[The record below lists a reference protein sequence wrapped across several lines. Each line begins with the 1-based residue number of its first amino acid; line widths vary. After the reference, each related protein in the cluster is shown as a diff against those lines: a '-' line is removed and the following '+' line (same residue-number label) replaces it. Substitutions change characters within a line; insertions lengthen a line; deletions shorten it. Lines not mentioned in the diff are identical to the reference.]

1 MGRVQR
7 ACLQTKRS
15 HVNMK
20 PTRSMSSP
28 DVSSEGTV
36 QQKVVVNEV
45 LCFISYQ
52 LRLLPLDAVVQLCEK
67 FYKVDIVE
75 TAKKQVF
82 QLCADPD
89 CPADRY
95 KSRKGVDKSRQHLK
109 DIADTITRK
118 NRQVDFP
125 TFVAGDLSLLPPI
138 TFNDIDVS
146 TLMVKVK
153 TKAKCM

>member
-1 MGRVQR
+1 
-7 ACLQTKRS
+7 
-15 HVNMK
+15 MK

-28 DVSSEGTV
+28 DVSSEGGTV
-36 QQKVVVNEV
+36 QQKIIVNEV

-75 TAKKQVF
+75 TAQKQLF

-95 KSRKGVDKSRQHLK
+95 KSRKGVDNSRQHLK
-109 DIADTITRK
+109 DIADMITRK
-118 NRQVDFP
+118 ARQADFP
-125 TFVAGDLSLLPPI
+125 TVVAGDLSLLPPI
-138 TFNDIDVS
+138 TCNDIDVS
-146 TLMVKVK
+146 TLL
-153 TKAKCM
+153 TKM